1 MLRIKLIKST
11 VAHNPR
17 NRRTVEALGLKRVH
31 HVVEHEDTPVI
42 RGMIHNVKELLHVE
56 VVEGTPKARNHV
68 KKGKKVAAEAVEAA
82 PVVEA
87 VAEAKPKKSKKAAA
101 EESN

>member
-1 MLRIKLIKST
+1 MLRIKLIRST

-56 VVEGTPKARNHV
+56 VVEGTPKKRNHV
-68 KKGKKVAAEAVEAA
+68 KRGKKAAAAVEAA

-87 VAEAKPKKSKKAAA
+87 VAEAKPKKTKKAAK